1 MKIKAAID
9 RIPGGLMLVPLLL
22 GAILHTTAP
31 GTAEYF
37 GSFTKG
43 IITGTLPILSVWF
56 FCIGA
61 SIDLRATGTVLRK
74 SGTLVVTKIA
84 VAWWLPSL
92 PDISCR
98 NTALRPVCWRVCP
111 RWLWYRRWI

>member
-22 GAILHTTAP
+22 GAVLHTMAP

-74 SGTLVVTKIA
+74 SGTLVLTKIA
-84 VAWWLPSL
+84 VAWVQGGS
-92 PDISCR
+92 I
-98 NTALRPVCWRVCP
+98 LRSFFVHQEYDVKNSARK
-111 RWLWYRRWI
+111 